1 MRHRVHTKYGSY
13 TVDASHTVND
23 NFPFP
28 SMGMVFDLLDTDLSL
43 NTRITNDIKELK
55 RLHAKPDISL
65 EELANLVHSLI
76 HKVTESISKKKYT
89 QATTAWNAIET
100 CITKFHLPNQ
110 GLTNNESSQSSAAE

>member
-13 TVDASHTVND
+13 IVDDSHPVND
-23 NFPFP
+23 NFFP
-28 SMGMVFDLLDTDLSL
+28 TGEMVFDLLDVDTSL

-55 RLHAKPDISL
+55 RLHAKPDLSL
-65 EELANLVHSLI
+65 EELATLVHSLI

-110 GLTNNESSQSSAAE
+110 GLINNESSQSRDAW